1 MSLRHTFSQ
10 VVGQRLARF
19 ALEPSRPHPL
29 GAFRIGVALVLLAQ
43 TWMLS
48 DGVLALFGSKG
59 LIQWTISEPISAPWL
74 PRLGALAPLV
84 QRFGLSAD
92 ECVYALTMVYALSLV
107 GLLLGW
113 RTRLSAFVA
122 WLTHTTL
129 INSGGMFAYGVEI
142 FAHLSLAY
150 CVIMPVGSAFSLDV
164 RAGRESEEPSA
175 LATLSLRVLQ
185 LHLCLVYLSTGVEK
199 ALGEQWQ
206 SGEAL
211 WKALM
216 QPLYGQFDFAWLA
229 SVPLLTKLAT
239 WSTLVIEIGYPLFV
253 WPQKTRLLWV
263 VLTLGLHLGIGL
275 FMGLWLFSGI
285 MAVLTFSVFGFAPLF
300 QAWLQVREGL
310 ARSKP
315 AVIA

>member
-1 MSLRHTFSQ
+1 MTLRHTFSQ
-10 VVGQRLARF
+10 VLGQRLASF
-19 ALEPSRPHPL
+19 ALAPSSPHPL
-29 GAFRIGVALVLLAQ
+29 GAFRIGVALILLAQ

-59 LIQWTISEPISAPWL
+59 LIQWAISEPMSAPWL
-74 PRLGALAPLV
+74 PRIGTLAPVV
-84 QRFGLSAD
+84 QRFGLSPD
-92 ECVYALTMVYALSLV
+92 ECVYGVGVLYVLSLV

-142 FAHLSLAY
+142 FAHISLAY
-150 CVIMPVGSAFSLDV
+150 CVLMPVGSAFSLDV
-164 RAGRESEEPSA
+164 KAGRESDAPSP
-175 LATLSLRVLQ
+175 LATLALRVLQ

-199 ALGEQWQ
+199 ALGPQWQ
-206 SGEAL
+206 DGEAL

-216 QPLYGQFDFAWLA
+216 QPLYGQFDFAWMA
-229 SVPLLTKLAT
+229 SVPLLTKLVT
-239 WSTLVIEIGYPLFV
+239 WSTLVIEIGYPLCV
-253 WPQKTRLLWV
+253 WPRQTRLLWV
-263 VLTLGLHLGIGL
+263 ALTLGLHLGIGL

-285 MAVLTFSVFGFAPLF
+285 MAVLTFTVFGFAPLY
-300 QAWLQVREGL
+300 QAWLALREDL

-315 AVIA
+315 AIIA

>member
-1 MSLRHTFSQ
+1 MTLRGLLSEALR
-10 VVGQRLARF
+10 QRLTDFVLA
-19 ALEPSRPHPL
+19 PSQPHPL
-29 GAFRIGVALVLLAQ
+29 GAFRIGVALILLAQ

-48 DGVLALFGSKG
+48 DGVLALFGNRG
-59 LIQWTISEPISAPWL
+59 LVQWAISEPMSAPWL
-74 PRLGALAPLV
+74 PRLGTLAHAL
-84 QRFGLSAD
+84 QGLGISSD
-92 ECVYALTMVYALSLV
+92 DCVYGLVLLYLLSLT

-142 FAHLSLAY
+142 FAHISLAY
-150 CVIMPVGSAFSLDV
+150 CVILPVGNAFSLDV
-164 RAGRESEEPSA
+164 RAGRASDAPSA
-175 LATLSLRVLQ
+175 TATLALRVLQ
-185 LHLCLVYLSTGVEK
+185 FHLCIVYLSTGIEK
-199 ALGEQWQ
+199 AMGVQWQ

-229 SVPLLTKLAT
+229 SAPWLTKFAT
-239 WSTLVIEIGYPLFV
+239 WSTLVIEIGYPLFI
-253 WPQKTRLLWV
+253 WPRQTRLFWV
-263 VLTLGLHLGIGL
+263 VMTLGLHLGIGL

-285 MAVLTFSVFGFAPLF
+285 MAVLTFSVFGFAPLY
-300 QAWLQVREGL
+300 QASLPWREGL

>member
-1 MSLRHTFSQ
+1 MTLRHAFSQ
-10 VVGQRLARF
+10 VVRPRLVQF
-19 ALEPSRPHPL
+19 ALAPSSPHPL
-29 GAFRIGVALVLLAQ
+29 GAFRIGVALILLAQ

-48 DGVLALFGSKG
+48 DSALALFGSKG
-59 LIQWTISEPISAPWL
+59 LIQWAISEPMAAPWL
-74 PRLGALAPLV
+74 PRVGTLAPVL

-92 ECVYALTMVYALSLV
+92 ECVYGVGVLYVLSLV

-142 FAHLSLAY
+142 FAHISLAY

-164 RAGRESEEPSA
+164 KAGRESDAPSP
-175 LATLSLRVLQ
+175 LATLALRVLQ
-185 LHLCLVYLSTGVEK
+185 FHLCLVYLSTGVEK
-199 ALGEQWQ
+199 ALGQQWQ
-206 SGEAL
+206 DGEAL

-216 QPLYGQFDFAWLA
+216 QPLYGQFDFAWMA
-229 SVPLLTKLAT
+229 SVPLLTKLVT

-253 WPQKTRLLWV
+253 WPRQTRLLWV
-263 VLTLGLHLGIGL
+263 ALTLGLHLGIGL
-275 FMGLWLFSGI
+275 LMGLWLFSGI
-285 MAVLTFSVFGFAPLF
+285 MAVLTFSVFGFAPLY
-300 QAWLQVREGL
+300 QAWLTGREVL

-315 AVIA
+315 AIIA